1 MGGLISASVV
11 AFVLISSMRKHFTI
25 IFYHRFWCRR
35 SFPRVLPAHILNALE
50 LFVLILCLMFILW
63 YVSVRYK
70 SINERASFVKSSAHT
85 KVNYPTI
92 TSTSCS
98 TCTCCSVKPS
108 TIIFCCS
115 WYEVY
120 PVVFPRI

>member
-1 MGGLISASVV
+1 
-11 AFVLISSMRKHFTI
+11 MRKHFTI

-35 SFPRVLPAHILNALE
+35 SFPRVLPTHILNALE

-115 WYEVY
+115 TSTERAKIFLALEVGLGREELQGI
-120 PVVFPRI
+120 FCRL